1 LLRQAIRLRRT
12 ESIVLPLASRP
23 LRRWLT
29 LSLMLLP
36 MVSVAQAQGLRHREL
51 VHKDGVLIDVIVEG
65 SGPAIVLLP
74 SSQRDSEDFDAVAT
88 RIAAAGFLVLR
99 PQPRGIGRSSGPMQ
113 DLTLNVLAGDV
124 ALVVE
129 QLGHGRAVLVG
140 HAFGQFVARVVDLD
154 RPELVRGLV
163 VAAAAARVFPAGM
176 TESLAIA
183 SDPVQPQAERLKQLR
198 IGFFAPASDPSV
210 WLAGWHPE
218 VRAAY
223 RNAGSTPR
231 KELWWPV
238 SHAPILDLQGAD
250 DPWRPRDTRDE
261 LKDVLGEKVTVQV
274 IAQASHALFPEQPAA
289 VADAVVAWVRT
300 LPP

>member
-1 LLRQAIRLRRT
+1 VQHVVSRSLRH
-12 ESIVLPLASRP
+12 
-23 LRRWLT
+23 WLT
-29 LSLMLLP
+29 LSLVLLP
-36 MVSVAQAQGLRHREL
+36 LVSAAQTLGSRHREL
-51 VHKDGVLIDVIVEG
+51 VHRGNVQIEVIAEG
-65 SGPAIVLLP
+65 NGPAIVMLP

-88 RIAAAGFLVLR
+88 RIAAAGFRVLR
-99 PQPRGIGRSSGPMQ
+99 PQPRGIGASTGPMQ
-113 DLTLNVLAGDV
+113 GLTLNVLAGDV
-124 ALVVE
+124 ALVIE
-129 QLGHGRAVLVG
+129 ELGQGRAVLVG

-183 SDPVQPQAERLKQLR
+183 SDPTQPRAERLKQLQ
-198 IGFFAPASDPSV
+198 IGFFAPGGDPSV

-223 RNAGSTPR
+223 RDASSTPR
-231 KELWWPV
+231 KEVWWPV
-238 SHAPILDLQGAD
+238 SHAPILDLRGAD
-250 DPWRPRDTRDE
+250 DPWRPRSTRDE
-261 LKDVLGEKVTVQV
+261 LKDVLGDKVTVQV
-274 IAQASHALFPEQPAA
+274 IAQASHALFPEQPSA